1 MHSWLIPSDKR
12 FKTCFL
18 SCFDASSEKPTMLI
32 LVYSKTYMFFT
43 FTFLRLICFFSS
55 FSLLK
60 TSKAA
65 SLCVL
70 ESMLDSCIFLPTPQ
84 SLISK
89 CVLVFVYTAIAV
101 LLCRRKM
108 ECCTWQICFSQLIKM
123 YFYFDKIL

>member
-1 MHSWLIPSDKR
+1 MPLQK
-12 FKTCFL
+12 
-18 SCFDASSEKPTMLI
+18 KPTMLI

-43 FTFLRLICFFSS
+43 FTFLRLICFFS
-55 FSLLK
+55 
-60 TSKAA
+60 TKAA

-70 ESMLDSCIFLPTPQ
+70 ESMLDSYIFLSTPQ
-84 SLISK
+84 SLTPK